1 MKAAILKASQ
11 ARQQP
16 YANKQNQR
24 LLLERY
30 ASKVFQNLHCKVAT
44 TTEVIYT
51 AYLQN
56 RRLLNFTPGVVDRS
70 AIFGKIIGK
79 VI

>member
-44 TTEVIYT
+44 TTEVSYNT

-56 RRLLNFTPGVVDRS
+56 RRLLDFTPGVVDRS
-70 AIFGKIIGK
+70 AILVRLLVK
-79 VI
+79 